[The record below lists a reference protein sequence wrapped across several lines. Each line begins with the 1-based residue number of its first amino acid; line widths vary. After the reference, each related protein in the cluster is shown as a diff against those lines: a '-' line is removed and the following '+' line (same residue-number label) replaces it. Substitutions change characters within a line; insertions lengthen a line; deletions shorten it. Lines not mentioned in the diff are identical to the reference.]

1 MALCY
6 NLTYFLDIPDFK
18 HFVARLAELLLSL
31 ERTFTAVLNRF
42 QNRPRRIP
50 GSR

>member
-6 NLTYFLDIPDFK
+6 NLTYILNIPDFK

-31 ERTFTAVLNRF
+31 ERPFTAVLNRF